1 MSSSQKKVTKNDTD
15 SSSSSQEQENSI
27 VTSCTSSDSMSSR
40 GHTSFPP
47 EEMDVNPD
55 DSDHDDSKHQ
65 YEAEKIIG
73 ATDVGGSLKFLV
85 KLKGIDE
92 AEWIPAIKANKKFPQ
107 IVLEYYYSLPID
119 WVQKKLND
127 NE

>member
-27 VTSCTSSDSMSSR
+27 VTSCASL
-40 GHTSFPP
+40 PP